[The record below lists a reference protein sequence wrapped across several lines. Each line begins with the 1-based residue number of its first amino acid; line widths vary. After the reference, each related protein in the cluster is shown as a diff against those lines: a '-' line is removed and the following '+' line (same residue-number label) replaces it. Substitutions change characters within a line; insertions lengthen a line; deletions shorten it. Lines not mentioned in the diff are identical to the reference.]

1 MKKVNK
7 VNKVISFLL
16 AFIMLFTS
24 TGVYASTK
32 TRSKYTGITYTHNSK
47 FKNKELV
54 YGMDVSQH
62 NGKINFKKAKRDGI
76 EFVFIRVGY
85 TGYTKSSFSLNL
97 DKKYKT
103 YIKDATKAGLKVGV
117 YWYSQSTKVSE
128 AKKEAKALL
137 KAIKGYSITMPVV
150 FDYEFADTKKGRLDS
165 AKLSKTNM
173 TANALAFLN
182 TVSNAGYDACIYAS
196 ENFLGEHLYAN
207 QISSSFKV
215 WLANYSSKT
224 NYKGDYEFWQHTAKG
239 RVSGMRGNV
248 DINFWYKG
256 ENSTY
261 LGTQVYTSA
270 PIECGVYAAIDGKAL
285 VENVDYTLTYSNNVN
300 VGTARITLNG
310 IGEHKGLKQNYTFN
324 IVPDKVK
331 NVGHI
336 SSENT
341 LLKLSWDS
349 VLGAD
354 AYVITAESIN
364 NFKTF
369 TKTVY
374 GRTEGEIDGL
384 IDGNEYIVTVRAL
397 GYDSKGNALS
407 GEPSDYISTK
417 TTGDKVSGIKVSA
430 RTEKSITL
438 SWYRIAD
445 CESYTVYQYDS
456 ALNEYKPV
464 GKTDGNTDSLK
475 IYNLKQGLSYEF
487 TVCANKENRQCE
499 PSNAFSAVTV
509 PKKVSN
515 KSAKSKKSR
524 RITYSF
530 KKVSATGYQYQW
542 STHKNFKSNFL
553 TKNTKST
560 KITIKTAQSRR
571 RYYVRVRAYKTEPG
585 GKKIY
590 GKWSNVKSVRVK

>member
-1 MKKVNK
+1 MKKI
-7 VNKVISFLL
+7 NKVISFLL

-128 AKKEAKALL
+128 ANKEANALL

-196 ENFLGEHLYAN
+196 ENFLEEHLYAN
-207 QISSSFKV
+207 QISSNFKV

-261 LGTQVYTSA
+261 LGTQVYTGA
-270 PIECGVYAAIDGKAL
+270 PIECGVYAAIDGREL
-285 VENVDYTLTYSNNVN
+285 VENVDYTLTYSNNIN
-300 VGTARITLNG
+300 IGTARITLNG

-331 NVGHI
+331 NVAHI

-341 LLKLSWDS
+341 SLKLSWNS

-364 NFKTF
+364 NIKTF

-374 GRTEGEIDGL
+374 GRAEGEIDGL

-407 GEPSDYISTK
+407 GEPSDYISSK
-417 TTGDKVSGIKVSA
+417 TTGNKVSGVKVSA
-430 RTEKSITL
+430 RAEKSITL

-456 ALNEYKPV
+456 ALKDYKLV

-475 IYNLKQGLSYEF
+475 ISNLKQGLSYKF

-499 PSNAFSAVTV
+499 PSDAFSAVTV

-524 RITYSF
+524 RIIYSF
-530 KKVSATGYQYQW
+530 KKVNATGYQYQW
-542 STHKNFKSNFL
+542 STHRNFKSNFL

-590 GKWSNVKSVRVK
+590 GKWSNVKSVKVK

>member
-1 MKKVNK
+1 MKK

-97 DKKYKT
+97 DKNYKT

-128 AKKEAKALL
+128 AKKEANALL

-207 QISSSFKV
+207 QISSNFKV

-261 LGTQVYTSA
+261 LGTQVYTGA
-270 PIECGVYAAIDGKAL
+270 PIECGVYAAIDGREL

-300 VGTARITLNG
+300 VGTAHITLNG

-331 NVGHI
+331 NVAHI

-341 LLKLSWDS
+341 SLKLSWNS
-349 VLGAD
+349 VSSAD

-364 NFKTF
+364 NIKTF

-407 GEPSDYISTK
+407 GEPSDYISSK
-417 TTGDKVSGIKVSA
+417 TTGNKVSGVKVSA
-430 RTEKSITL
+430 RAEKSITL

-456 ALNEYKPV
+456 ALKDYKVV

-475 IYNLKQGLSYEF
+475 ISNLKQGVSYKF

-499 PSNAFSAVTV
+499 PSDAFSAVTV

-524 RITYSF
+524 RINYSF

-590 GKWSNVKSVRVK
+590 GKWSNVKSVKVK

>member
-1 MKKVNK
+1 MKKI
-7 VNKVISFLL
+7 NKVISFLL

-128 AKKEAKALL
+128 AKKEANALL

-196 ENFLGEHLYAN
+196 ENFLEEHLYAN
-207 QISSSFKV
+207 QISSNFKV

-261 LGTQVYTSA
+261 LGTQVYTGA
-270 PIECGVYAAIDGKAL
+270 PIECGVYAAIDGREL

-300 VGTARITLNG
+300 IGTAHITLNG

-331 NVGHI
+331 NVAHI

-341 LLKLSWDS
+341 SLKLSWDS
-349 VLGAD
+349 VSGAD

-364 NFKTF
+364 NIKTF

-407 GEPSDYISTK
+407 GEPSDYISSK
-417 TTGDKVSGIKVSA
+417 TTGNKVSGVKVSA
-430 RTEKSITL
+430 RAEKSITL

-456 ALNEYKPV
+456 ASKDYKPV

-475 IYNLKQGLSYEF
+475 ISNLKQGVSYKF

-499 PSNAFSAVTV
+499 PSDAFSAVTV

-524 RITYSF
+524 RINYSF

>member
-1 MKKVNK
+1 MKKI
-7 VNKVISFLL
+7 NKVISFLL

-97 DKKYKT
+97 DKNYKT

-207 QISSSFKV
+207 QISSNFKV

-261 LGTQVYTSA
+261 LGTQVYTGA
-270 PIECGVYAAIDGKAL
+270 PIECGVYAAIDGREL

-300 VGTARITLNG
+300 IGTAHITLNG

-331 NVGHI
+331 NVAHI

-341 LLKLSWDS
+341 SLKLSWDS
-349 VLGAD
+349 VSGAD

-364 NFKTF
+364 NIKTF

-407 GEPSDYISTK
+407 GEPSDYISSK
-417 TTGDKVSGIKVSA
+417 TTGNKVSGVKVSA
-430 RTEKSITL
+430 RAEKSITL

-456 ALNEYKPV
+456 ALKDYKLV
-464 GKTDGNTDSLK
+464 GKTDLNTDSLK
-475 IYNLKQGLSYEF
+475 ISNLKQGVSYKF

-499 PSNAFSAVTV
+499 PSDAFSAVTV

-524 RITYSF
+524 RINYSF

-542 STHKNFKSNFL
+542 STHRNFKSNFL

-590 GKWSNVKSVRVK
+590 GKWSNVKSVKVK

>member
-1 MKKVNK
+1 MKK

-24 TGVYASTK
+24 TSVYASTK
-32 TRSKYTGITYTHNSK
+32 TRSRYTGITYTHNSK

-207 QISSSFKV
+207 QISSNFKV

-239 RVSGMRGNV
+239 RVSGLRGNV

-256 ENSTY
+256 ENSTF
-261 LGTQVYTSA
+261 LGTQVYTGS
-270 PIECGVYAAIDGKAL
+270 PIECGVYAAIDGKQL

-300 VGTARITLNG
+300 VGTAHITLNG
-310 IGEHKGLKQNYTFN
+310 IGEYKGLKQNYTFD

-331 NVGHI
+331 RVKYI

-341 LLKLSWDS
+341 SLKLSWDS

-364 NFKTF
+364 NLKTF
-369 TKTVY
+369 TKTVH
-374 GRTEGEIDGL
+374 GRAEGEIDGL

-397 GYDSKGNALS
+397 SYDSKGNALS
-407 GEPSDYISTK
+407 GEPSDYISSK
-417 TTGDKVSGIKVSA
+417 TTGNKVSGVKVSA

-456 ALNEYKPV
+456 ALKEYKPV
-464 GKTDGNTDSLK
+464 GKTDGNTNSLK
-475 IYNLKQGLSYEF
+475 ISNLKQGLSYKF
-487 TVCANKENRQCE
+487 TVCANKQNRQCE
-499 PSNAFSAVTV
+499 PSDVFSAVTV

-524 RITYSF
+524 RIIYSF
-530 KKVSATGYQYQW
+530 KKVNATGYQYQW
-542 STHKNFKSNFL
+542 STHRNFKSNFL

-560 KITIKTAQSRR
+560 KVTIKTAQSRR

-590 GKWSNVKSVRVK
+590 GKWSNVKRVRVK

>member
-1 MKKVNK
+1 MKK

-32 TRSKYTGITYTHNSK
+32 TRSRYTGITYTHNSK

-103 YIKDATKAGLKVGV
+103 YIKDATRAGLKVGV

-196 ENFLGEHLYAN
+196 ENFLQEHLYAN
-207 QISSSFKV
+207 QISLSFKV

-239 RVSGMRGNV
+239 RVSGLRGNV

-261 LGTQVYTSA
+261 LGTQVYTGS
-270 PIECGVYAAIDGKAL
+270 PIECGVYAAIDGKQLA
-285 VENVDYTLTYSNNVN
+285 ENVDYTLTYSNNVN
-300 VGTARITLNG
+300 VGTSHITLNG

-324 IVPDKVK
+324 IVPNKVK

-341 LLKLSWDS
+341 SLKLSWDS

-374 GRTEGEIDGL
+374 GRTEGEIEGL

-397 GYDSKGNALS
+397 SYDSKGNALS

-417 TTGDKVSGIKVSA
+417 TTGNKVSGIKVSA

-456 ALNEYKPV
+456 ALKDYKPV
-464 GKTDGNTDSLK
+464 GKTDGNTNSLK
-475 IYNLKQGLSYEF
+475 ISNLKQGLSYKF
-487 TVCANKENRQCE
+487 TICANKQNRQCE
-499 PSNAFSAVTV
+499 PSDAFSAVTV

-524 RITYSF
+524 RIIYSF
-530 KKVSATGYQYQW
+530 KKVNATGYQYQW
-542 STHKNFKSNFL
+542 STHRNFKSNFL

-560 KITIKTAQSRR
+560 KVTIKTAQSRR
-571 RYYVRVRAYKTEPG
+571 RYYVRVRAYKTERG

>member
-1 MKKVNK
+1 MKKI
-7 VNKVISFLL
+7 NKVISFLL

-128 AKKEAKALL
+128 AKKEANALL

-196 ENFLGEHLYAN
+196 ENFLEEHLYAN
-207 QISSSFKV
+207 QISSNFKV

-261 LGTQVYTSA
+261 LGTQVYTGA
-270 PIECGVYAAIDGKAL
+270 PIECGVYAAIDGREL
-285 VENVDYTLTYSNNVN
+285 VENVDYTLTYSNNIN
-300 VGTARITLNG
+300 IGTARITLNG

-331 NVGHI
+331 NVAHI

-341 LLKLSWDS
+341 SLKLSWNS

-364 NFKTF
+364 NIKTF

-374 GRTEGEIDGL
+374 GRAEGEIDGL

-407 GEPSDYISTK
+407 GEPSDYISSK
-417 TTGDKVSGIKVSA
+417 TTGNKVSGVKVSA
-430 RTEKSITL
+430 RAEKSITL

-456 ALNEYKPV
+456 ALKDYKLV

-475 IYNLKQGLSYEF
+475 ISNLKQGLSYKF

-499 PSNAFSAVTV
+499 PSDAFSAVTV

-524 RITYSF
+524 RIIYSF
-530 KKVSATGYQYQW
+530 KKVNATGYQYQW
-542 STHKNFKSNFL
+542 STHRNFKSNFL

-590 GKWSNVKSVRVK
+590 GKWSNVKSVKVK

>member
-1 MKKVNK
+1 MKK

-24 TGVYASTK
+24 TSVYASTK
-32 TRSKYTGITYTHNSK
+32 TRSRYTGITYTHNSK

-207 QISSSFKV
+207 QISSNFKV

-256 ENSTY
+256 GNSTY
-261 LGTQVYTSA
+261 LGTQVYTGA
-270 PIECGVYAAIDGKAL
+270 PIECGVYAAIDGKQL

-300 VGTARITLNG
+300 VGTAHITLNG
-310 IGEHKGLKQNYTFN
+310 IGEHKGLKQNYTFD

-331 NVGHI
+331 KVGHI

-341 LLKLSWDS
+341 SLKLSWNS

-374 GRTEGEIDGL
+374 GRAEGEIDGL

-407 GEPSDYISTK
+407 GEPSDYISSK
-417 TTGDKVSGIKVSA
+417 TTGNKVSGVKVSTRA
-430 RTEKSITL
+430 EKSITL

-456 ALNEYKPV
+456 ALKEYKPV
-464 GKTDGNTDSLK
+464 GKTDGNTNSLK
-475 IYNLKQGLSYEF
+475 ISNLKQGLSYKF

-499 PSNAFSAVTV
+499 PSNAFYAVTV

-515 KSAKSKKSR
+515 KSAKCKKSR
-524 RITYSF
+524 RIIYSF
-530 KKVSATGYQYQW
+530 KKVNATGYQYQW
-542 STHKNFKSNFL
+542 STHRNFKSNFL

-560 KITIKTAQSRR
+560 KVTIKTAQSRR
-571 RYYVRVRAYKTEPG
+571 RYYVRVRAYKTERG

>member
-1 MKKVNK
+1 MKK

-196 ENFLGEHLYAN
+196 ENFLEEHLYAN
-207 QISSSFKV
+207 LISSNFKV

-261 LGTQVYTSA
+261 LGTQVYTGA

-300 VGTARITLNG
+300 VGTAHITLNG

-324 IVPDKVK
+324 IVPNKVK

-341 LLKLSWDS
+341 SLKLSWNS

-407 GEPSDYISTK
+407 GEPSNYISTK
-417 TTGDKVSGIKVSA
+417 TTGNKVSGIKVSA
-430 RTEKSITL
+430 RAEKSITL

-456 ALNEYKPV
+456 ALKEYKPV

-475 IYNLKQGLSYEF
+475 ISNLKQGLSYKF
-487 TVCANKENRQCE
+487 TVCANKQNR
-499 PSNAFSAVTV
+499 
-509 PKKVSN
+509 
-515 KSAKSKKSR
+515 
-524 RITYSF
+524 
-530 KKVSATGYQYQW
+530 
-542 STHKNFKSNFL
+542 
-553 TKNTKST
+553 
-560 KITIKTAQSRR
+560 
-571 RYYVRVRAYKTEPG
+571 
-585 GKKIY
+585 
-590 GKWSNVKSVRVK
+590 

>member
-1 MKKVNK
+1 MKK

-128 AKKEAKALL
+128 AKKEANALL

-182 TVSNAGYDACIYAS
+182 AVSNAGYDACIYAS
-196 ENFLGEHLYAN
+196 ENFLQEHLYAN

-261 LGTQVYTSA
+261 LGTQVYTGA
-270 PIECGVYAAIDGKAL
+270 PIECGVYAAIDGREL
-285 VENVDYTLTYSNNVN
+285 VENVDYTLTYSNNIN
-300 VGTARITLNG
+300 IGTAHITLNG

-331 NVGHI
+331 NVAHI

-341 LLKLSWDS
+341 SLKLSWGS
-349 VLGAD
+349 VSGAD
-354 AYVITAESIN
+354 AYVITAENIN
-364 NFKTF
+364 NIKTF

-407 GEPSDYISTK
+407 GEPSDYISSK
-417 TTGDKVSGIKVSA
+417 TTGNKVSGVKVSA
-430 RTEKSITL
+430 RAEKSITL

-456 ALNEYKPV
+456 ASKEYKPV

-475 IYNLKQGLSYEF
+475 ISNLKQGVSYKF

-499 PSNAFSAVTV
+499 PSDAFPAVTV

-515 KSAKSKKSR
+515 KSAKSKKNR
-524 RITYSF
+524 RINYSF

-553 TKNTKST
+553 TKSTKST

-590 GKWSNVKSVRVK
+590 GKWSNVKSVKVK

>member
-1 MKKVNK
+1 MKKVK
-7 VNKVISFLL
+7 KVISFLL

-32 TRSKYTGITYTHNSK
+32 TRSRYTGITYTHNSK

-196 ENFLGEHLYAN
+196 ENFLEEHLYAN
-207 QISSSFKV
+207 LISSNFKV

-261 LGTQVYTSA
+261 LGTQVYTGA

-300 VGTARITLNG
+300 IGTAHITLNG

-324 IVPDKVK
+324 IVPNKVK
-331 NVGHI
+331 KVGHI

-341 LLKLSWDS
+341 SLKLSWDS

-417 TTGDKVSGIKVSA
+417 TTGNKVSGIKVSTRA
-430 RTEKSITL
+430 GKSITL
-438 SWYRIAD
+438 SWYRLAD
-445 CESYTVYQYDS
+445 CESYTVYQYDG
-456 ALNEYKPV
+456 ALKEYKPV

-475 IYNLKQGLSYEF
+475 ISNLKQGLSYKF

-515 KSAKSKKSR
+515 KSVKSKKSR
-524 RITYSF
+524 RIIYSF
-530 KKVSATGYQYQW
+530 KKVNATGYQYQW
-542 STHKNFKSNFL
+542 STHRNFKSNFL

-560 KITIKTAQSRR
+560 KVTIKTAQSRR
-571 RYYVRVRAYKTEPG
+571 RYYVRVRAYKTERG

>member
-1 MKKVNK
+1 MKK

-24 TGVYASTK
+24 TSVYASTK
-32 TRSKYTGITYTHNSK
+32 TRSRYTGTTYTHNSK

-196 ENFLGEHLYAN
+196 ENFLQEHLYAN

-261 LGTQVYTSA
+261 LGTQVYTGA

-300 VGTARITLNG
+300 VGTAHITLNG

-324 IVPDKVK
+324 IVPNKVK
-331 NVGHI
+331 KVGHI

-341 LLKLSWDS
+341 SLKLSWDS

-364 NFKTF
+364 NLKTF

-407 GEPSDYISTK
+407 GEPSDYISSK
-417 TTGDKVSGIKVSA
+417 TTGNKVSGVKVSTRA
-430 RTEKSITL
+430 EKSITL

-464 GKTDGNTDSLK
+464 GKTDENTDSLK
-475 IYNLKQGLSYEF
+475 ISNLKQGLSYKF

-499 PSNAFSAVTV
+499 PSDAFSAVTV

-515 KSAKSKKSR
+515 KSARSKKSR

-530 KKVSATGYQYQW
+530 KKVNATGYQYQW
-542 STHKNFKSNFL
+542 STHRNFKSNFL

-560 KITIKTAQSRR
+560 KVTIKTAQSRR
-571 RYYVRVRAYKTEPG
+571 RYYVRVRAYKTERG

-590 GKWSNVKSVRVK
+590 GKWSNVKRVRVK

>member
-1 MKKVNK
+1 MKK

-128 AKKEAKALL
+128 AKKEANALL

-196 ENFLGEHLYAN
+196 ENFLEEHLYAN
-207 QISSSFKV
+207 QISSNFKV

-261 LGTQVYTSA
+261 LGTQVYTGA
-270 PIECGVYAAIDGKAL
+270 PIECGVYAAIDGREL

-300 VGTARITLNG
+300 IGTAHITLNG

-331 NVGHI
+331 NVAHI

-341 LLKLSWDS
+341 SLKLSWNS
-349 VLGAD
+349 VSGAD

-364 NFKTF
+364 NIKTF

-407 GEPSDYISTK
+407 GEPSNYISSK
-417 TTGDKVSGIKVSA
+417 TTGNKVSGVKVSA
-430 RTEKSITL
+430 RAEKSITL

-456 ALNEYKPV
+456 ASKEYKPV

-475 IYNLKQGLSYEF
+475 ISNLKQGVSYKF

-499 PSNAFSAVTV
+499 PSDAFSAVTV

-524 RITYSF
+524 RINYSF

-542 STHKNFKSNFL
+542 STHRNFKSNFL

-590 GKWSNVKSVRVK
+590 GKWSNVKSVKVK

>member
-1 MKKVNK
+1 MKK

-32 TRSKYTGITYTHNSK
+32 TRSRYTGITYTHNSK

-196 ENFLGEHLYAN
+196 ENFLEEHLYAN
-207 QISSSFKV
+207 LISSNFKV

-261 LGTQVYTSA
+261 LGTQVYTGA

-300 VGTARITLNG
+300 IGTAHITLNG

-324 IVPDKVK
+324 IVPNKVK
-331 NVGHI
+331 KVGHI

-341 LLKLSWDS
+341 SLKLSWDS

-417 TTGDKVSGIKVSA
+417 TTGNKVSGIKVSTRA
-430 RTEKSITL
+430 GKSITL
-438 SWYRIAD
+438 LWYRLAD
-445 CESYTVYQYDS
+445 CESYTVYQYDG
-456 ALNEYKPV
+456 ALKEYKPV

-475 IYNLKQGLSYEF
+475 ISNLKQGLSYKF

-515 KSAKSKKSR
+515 KSVKSKKSR
-524 RITYSF
+524 RIIYSF
-530 KKVSATGYQYQW
+530 KKVNATGYQYQW
-542 STHKNFKSNFL
+542 STHRNFKSNFL

-560 KITIKTAQSRR
+560 KVTIKTAQSRR
-571 RYYVRVRAYKTEPG
+571 RYYVRVRAYKTERG

>member
-1 MKKVNK
+1 MKK

-24 TGVYASTK
+24 TSVYASTK
-32 TRSKYTGITYTHNSK
+32 TRRRYTGITYTHNSK

-207 QISSSFKV
+207 QISSNFKV

-239 RVSGMRGNV
+239 RVSGLRGNV

-256 ENSTY
+256 ENSTF
-261 LGTQVYTSA
+261 LGTQVYTGS
-270 PIECGVYAAIDGKAL
+270 PIECGVYAAIDGKQL

-300 VGTARITLNG
+300 VGTAHITLNG
-310 IGEHKGLKQNYTFN
+310 IGEYKGLKQNYTFD

-331 NVGHI
+331 RVKYI

-341 LLKLSWDS
+341 SLKLSWDS

-364 NFKTF
+364 NLKTF
-369 TKTVY
+369 TKTVH
-374 GRTEGEIDGL
+374 GRAEGEIDGL

-397 GYDSKGNALS
+397 SYDSKGNALS
-407 GEPSDYISTK
+407 GEPSDYISSK
-417 TTGDKVSGIKVSA
+417 TTGNKVSGVKVSA

-456 ALNEYKPV
+456 ALKEYKPV
-464 GKTDGNTDSLK
+464 GKTDGNTNSLK
-475 IYNLKQGLSYEF
+475 ISNLKQGLSYKF
-487 TVCANKENRQCE
+487 TVCANKQNRQCE
-499 PSNAFSAVTV
+499 PSDVFSAVTV

-524 RITYSF
+524 RIIYSF
-530 KKVSATGYQYQW
+530 KKVNATGYQYQW
-542 STHKNFKSNFL
+542 STHRNFKSNFL

-560 KITIKTAQSRR
+560 KVTIKTAQSRR

-590 GKWSNVKSVRVK
+590 GKWSNVKRVRVK

>member
-1 MKKVNK
+1 MKKI
-7 VNKVISFLL
+7 NKVISFLL

-128 AKKEAKALL
+128 AKKEANALL

-196 ENFLGEHLYAN
+196 ENFLEEHLYAN
-207 QISSSFKV
+207 QISSNFKV

-261 LGTQVYTSA
+261 LGTQVYTGA
-270 PIECGVYAAIDGKAL
+270 PIECGVYAAIDGREL

-300 VGTARITLNG
+300 IGTAHITLNG

-331 NVGHI
+331 NVAHI

-341 LLKLSWDS
+341 SLKLSWNS
-349 VLGAD
+349 VSGAD

-364 NFKTF
+364 NIKTF

-407 GEPSDYISTK
+407 GEPSDYISSK
-417 TTGDKVSGIKVSA
+417 TTGNKVSGVKVSA
-430 RTEKSITL
+430 RAEKSITL
-438 SWYRIAD
+438 SWYRIVD

-456 ALNEYKPV
+456 ASKEYKLV

-475 IYNLKQGLSYEF
+475 ISNLKQGVSYKF

-499 PSNAFSAVTV
+499 PSDAFSAVTV

-524 RITYSF
+524 RINYSF

-542 STHKNFKSNFL
+542 STHRNFKSNFL
-553 TKNTKST
+553 TKSTKST

>member
-1 MKKVNK
+1 MKKI
-7 VNKVISFLL
+7 NKVISFLL

-128 AKKEAKALL
+128 AKKEANALL

-196 ENFLGEHLYAN
+196 ENFLVEHLYAN
-207 QISSSFKV
+207 QISSNFKV

-261 LGTQVYTSA
+261 LGTQVYTGA
-270 PIECGVYAAIDGKAL
+270 PIECGVYAAIDGREL
-285 VENVDYTLTYSNNVN
+285 VENVDYTLTYSNNIN
-300 VGTARITLNG
+300 IGTAHITLNG

-331 NVGHI
+331 NIAHI
-336 SSENT
+336 SSANT
-341 LLKLSWDS
+341 SLKLSWGS
-349 VLGAD
+349 VSGAD

-364 NFKTF
+364 NIKTF

-374 GRTEGEIDGL
+374 GRAEGEIDGL

-407 GEPSDYISTK
+407 GEPSDYISSK
-417 TTGDKVSGIKVSA
+417 TTGNKVSGVKVSA
-430 RTEKSITL
+430 RAENSITL

-456 ALNEYKPV
+456 ASKEYKPV

-475 IYNLKQGLSYEF
+475 ISNLKQGVSYKF

-499 PSNAFSAVTV
+499 PSDAFSAVTV

-524 RITYSF
+524 RINYSF

-590 GKWSNVKSVRVK
+590 GKWSNVKSVKVK

>member
-1 MKKVNK
+1 MKK

-196 ENFLGEHLYAN
+196 ENFLEEHLYAN
-207 QISSSFKV
+207 LISSNFKV

-261 LGTQVYTSA
+261 LGTQVYTGA

-300 VGTARITLNG
+300 VGTAHITLNG

-324 IVPDKVK
+324 IVPNKVK

-341 LLKLSWDS
+341 SLKLSWNS

-407 GEPSDYISTK
+407 GEPSNYISTK
-417 TTGDKVSGIKVSA
+417 TTGNKVSGIKVSA
-430 RTEKSITL
+430 RAEKSITL

-456 ALNEYKPV
+456 ALKEYKPV

-475 IYNLKQGLSYEF
+475 ISNLKQGLSYKF
-487 TVCANKENRQCE
+487 TVCANKQNRQCE
-499 PSNAFSAVTV
+499 PSDAFSAVTV

-530 KKVSATGYQYQW
+530 KKVNATGYQYQW
-542 STHKNFKSNFL
+542 STHRNFKSNFL

-560 KITIKTAQSRR
+560 KVTIKTAQSRR
-571 RYYVRVRAYKTEPG
+571 RYYVLVRAYKTERG

>member
-1 MKKVNK
+1 MKRI
-7 VNKVISFLL
+7 NKVISFLL

-128 AKKEAKALL
+128 AKKEANALL

-196 ENFLGEHLYAN
+196 ENFLEEHLYAN
-207 QISSSFKV
+207 QISSNFKV

-261 LGTQVYTSA
+261 LGTQVYTGA
-270 PIECGVYAAIDGKAL
+270 PIECGVYAAIDGREL
-285 VENVDYTLTYSNNVN
+285 VENVDYTLTYSNNIN
-300 VGTARITLNG
+300 IGTAHITLNG

-331 NVGHI
+331 NVAHI

-341 LLKLSWDS
+341 SLKLSWDS
-349 VLGAD
+349 VSGAD
-354 AYVITAESIN
+354 AYVITAENIN
-364 NFKTF
+364 NIKTF

-407 GEPSDYISTK
+407 GEPSDYISSK
-417 TTGDKVSGIKVSA
+417 TTGNKVSGVKVSA
-430 RTEKSITL
+430 MAEKSITL

-456 ALNEYKPV
+456 ALKDYKLV

-475 IYNLKQGLSYEF
+475 ISNLKQGVSYKF

-499 PSNAFSAVTV
+499 PSDAFSAVTV

-524 RITYSF
+524 RINYSF

>member
-1 MKKVNK
+1 MKKI
-7 VNKVISFLL
+7 NKVISFLL

-128 AKKEAKALL
+128 AKKEANALL

-196 ENFLGEHLYAN
+196 ENFLEEHLYAN
-207 QISSSFKV
+207 QISSNFKV

-261 LGTQVYTSA
+261 LGTQVYTGA
-270 PIECGVYAAIDGKAL
+270 PIECGVYAAIDGREL

-300 VGTARITLNG
+300 IGTAHITLNG

-331 NVGHI
+331 NVAHI

-341 LLKLSWDS
+341 SLKLSWDS
-349 VLGAD
+349 VSGAD

-364 NFKTF
+364 NIKTF

-407 GEPSDYISTK
+407 GEPSDYISSK
-417 TTGDKVSGIKVSA
+417 TTGNKVSGVKVSA
-430 RTEKSITL
+430 RAEKSITL
-438 SWYRIAD
+438 SWYRIAA

-456 ALNEYKPV
+456 ASKDYKPV

-475 IYNLKQGLSYEF
+475 ISNLKQGVSYKF

-499 PSNAFSAVTV
+499 PSDAFSAVTV

-524 RITYSF
+524 RINYSF

>member
-1 MKKVNK
+1 MKRVSKM
-7 VNKVISFLL
+7 ISVML
-16 AFIMLFTS
+16 AFVMLFTS

-47 FKNKELV
+47 FDNKELV
-54 YGMDVSQH
+54 YGMDISQH
-62 NGKINFKKAKRDGI
+62 NGKIDFKKVKKDGI
-76 EFVFIRVGY
+76 QFVFIRVGY
-85 TGYTKSSFSLNL
+85 TGYTKSSFSLNY
-97 DKKYKT
+97 DRNYKT

-128 AKKEAKALL
+128 AKKEANALL

-224 NYKGDYEFWQHTAKG
+224 NYRGDYEFWQHTAKG

-261 LGTQVYTSA
+261 LGTQVYTGK
-270 PIECGVYAAIDGKAL
+270 PVECGVYVAIDGKEL
-285 VENVDYTLTYSNNVN
+285 KENVDYTLTYSNNIN
-300 VGTARITLNG
+300 IGTAHITLNG
-310 IGEHKGLKQNYTFN
+310 IGEHKGLKQNYTFD
-324 IVPDKVK
+324 IIPEKVTGLK
-331 NVGHI
+331 YI
-336 SSENT
+336 SST
-341 LLKLSWDS
+341 DTSLKFSWNS
-349 VLGAD
+349 VLGAG
-354 AYVITAESIN
+354 AYVITAESLN
-364 NFKTF
+364 NIKTF

-374 GRTEGEIDGL
+374 NSTEGEIDGL
-384 IDGNEYIVTVRAL
+384 IEGNEYIITVRAL
-397 GYDSKGNALS
+397 GYNSKGNALS
-407 GEPSDYISTK
+407 GEPSDYTSGK
-417 TTGDKVSGIKVSA
+417 TTGTKISGVKVSERG
-430 RTEKSITL
+430 EKSLTL
-438 SWYRIAD
+438 TWYRIAS
-445 CESYTVYQYDS
+445 CESYSVYQYDGVS
-456 ALNEYKPV
+456 KEFKFV
-464 GKTDGNTDSLK
+464 GKTDGNIDSLK
-475 IYNLKQGLSYEF
+475 ISHLKDGTSYSF
-487 TVCANKENRQCE
+487 RVCADKDYSKGEQ
-499 PSNAFSAVTV
+499 SGTLTAVTV

-530 KKVSATGYQYQW
+530 KKVNASGYQYQW

-553 TKNTKST
+553 TKTTKST
-560 KITIKTAQSRR
+560 SVTIKTAQSRR

-590 GKWSNVKSVRVK
+590 GKWSKVKSVRVK

>member
-1 MKKVNK
+1 MKK

-196 ENFLGEHLYAN
+196 ENFLEEHLYAN
-207 QISSSFKV
+207 LISSNFKV

-261 LGTQVYTSA
+261 LGTQVYTGA

-300 VGTARITLNG
+300 VGTAHITLNG

-324 IVPDKVK
+324 IVPNKVK

-341 LLKLSWDS
+341 SLKLSWNS

-397 GYDSKGNALS
+397 GYYSKGNALS
-407 GEPSDYISTK
+407 GEPSNYISTK
-417 TTGDKVSGIKVSA
+417 TTGNKVSGIKVSA
-430 RTEKSITL
+430 RAEKSITL

-456 ALNEYKPV
+456 ALKEYKPV

-475 IYNLKQGLSYEF
+475 ISNLKQGLSYKF
-487 TVCANKENRQCE
+487 TVCANKQNRQCE
-499 PSNAFSAVTV
+499 PSDAFSAVTV

-530 KKVSATGYQYQW
+530 KKVNATGYQYQW
-542 STHKNFKSNFL
+542 STHRNFKSNFL

-560 KITIKTAQSRR
+560 KVTIKTAQSRR
-571 RYYVRVRAYKTEPG
+571 RYYVRVSAYKTERG

>member
-1 MKKVNK
+1 MKKI
-7 VNKVISFLL
+7 NKVISFLL

-128 AKKEAKALL
+128 AKKEANALL

-196 ENFLGEHLYAN
+196 ENFLEEHLYAN
-207 QISSSFKV
+207 QISSNFKV

-261 LGTQVYTSA
+261 LGTQVYTGA
-270 PIECGVYAAIDGKAL
+270 PIECGVYAAIDGREL
-285 VENVDYTLTYSNNVN
+285 VENVDYTLTYSNNIN

-331 NVGHI
+331 NVFHI

-341 LLKLSWDS
+341 SLKLSWDS
-349 VLGAD
+349 VSGAD

-364 NFKTF
+364 NIKTF

-407 GEPSDYISTK
+407 GEPSDYISSK
-417 TTGDKVSGIKVSA
+417 TTGNKVSGVKVSA
-430 RTEKSITL
+430 RAEKSITL

-456 ALNEYKPV
+456 ASKDYKPV

-475 IYNLKQGLSYEF
+475 ISNLKQGVSYKF

-499 PSNAFSAVTV
+499 PSDVFSAVTV

-524 RITYSF
+524 RINYSF

-542 STHKNFKSNFL
+542 STHRNFKSNFL

>member
-1 MKKVNK
+1 MKK

-24 TGVYASTK
+24 TSVYASAK

-62 NGKINFKKAKRDGI
+62 NGKTNFKKAKRDGI

-196 ENFLGEHLYAN
+196 ENFLEEHLYAN

-261 LGTQVYTSA
+261 LGTQVYTGA

-300 VGTARITLNG
+300 VGTAHITLNG
-310 IGEHKGLKQNYTFN
+310 IGEHKGMKQNYTFN

-331 NVGHI
+331 RVKYI
-336 SSENT
+336 SSKNT
-341 LLKLSWDS
+341 SLKLSWNS

-364 NFKTF
+364 NIKTF

-407 GEPSDYISTK
+407 GEPSDYISSK
-417 TTGDKVSGIKVSA
+417 TTGNKVSGIKVSA

-456 ALNEYKPV
+456 ALKEYKPV
-464 GKTDGNTDSLK
+464 GKTDGNTNSLK
-475 IYNLKQGLSYEF
+475 ISNLKQGVSYKF
-487 TVCANKENRQCE
+487 TVCANKQNRQCE
-499 PSNAFSAVTV
+499 PSDAFSAVTV

-530 KKVSATGYQYQW
+530 KKVNATGYQYQW
-542 STHKNFKSNFL
+542 STHRNFKSNFL

-560 KITIKTAQSRR
+560 KVTIKTTQSRR
-571 RYYVRVRAYKTEPG
+571 RYYVRVRAYKTEQG

>member
-1 MKKVNK
+1 MKK

-137 KAIKGYSITMPVV
+137 RAIKGYSITMPVV

-261 LGTQVYTSA
+261 LGTQVYTGA

-300 VGTARITLNG
+300 VGTAHITLNG

-324 IVPDKVK
+324 IVPNKVK
-331 NVGHI
+331 KVGHI

-341 LLKLSWDS
+341 SLKLSWNS

-374 GRTEGEIDGL
+374 GRAEGEIDGL

-407 GEPSDYISTK
+407 GEPSDYISSK
-417 TTGDKVSGIKVSA
+417 TTGNKVSGIKVSTRA
-430 RTEKSITL
+430 GKSITL

-456 ALNEYKPV
+456 ALKEYKPV

-475 IYNLKQGLSYEF
+475 ISNLKQGLSYKF

-499 PSNAFSAVTV
+499 PSDAFSAVTV

-524 RITYSF
+524 RIIYSF
-530 KKVSATGYQYQW
+530 KKVNATGYQYQW
-542 STHKNFKSNFL
+542 STHRNFKSNFL

-560 KITIKTAQSRR
+560 KVTIKTAQSRR
-571 RYYVRVRAYKTEPG
+571 RYYVRAYKTERG

-590 GKWSNVKSVRVK
+590 GKWSNVKRVRVK

>member
-1 MKKVNK
+1 MKK

-24 TGVYASTK
+24 TSVYASTK
-32 TRSKYTGITYTHNSK
+32 TRSRYTGITYTHNSK

-261 LGTQVYTSA
+261 LGTQIYTGS
-270 PIECGVYAAIDGKAL
+270 PIECGVYAAIDGRAL

-300 VGTARITLNG
+300 VGTAHITLNG
-310 IGEHKGLKQNYTFN
+310 IGEHKGLKQNYTFD

-331 NVGHI
+331 KVWHI

-341 LLKLSWDS
+341 SLKLSWDS
-349 VLGAD
+349 VLGAN

-384 IDGNEYIVTVRAL
+384 IEGNEYIVTVRAL

-417 TTGDKVSGIKVSA
+417 TTGNKVSGVKVSA
-430 RTEKSITL
+430 RAEKSITL

-456 ALNEYKPV
+456 ALKEYKPV
-464 GKTDGNTDSLK
+464 GKTDGNTNSLK
-475 IYNLKQGLSYEF
+475 ISNLKQGLSYKF

-499 PSNAFSAVTV
+499 PSDAFSAVTV

-530 KKVSATGYQYQW
+530 KKVNATGYQYQW
-542 STHKNFKSNFL
+542 STHRNFKSNFL

-560 KITIKTAQSRR
+560 KVTIKTAQSRR

-590 GKWSNVKSVRVK
+590 GKWSNVKSVKVK

>member
-1 MKKVNK
+1 MKKI
-7 VNKVISFLL
+7 NKVISFLL

-54 YGMDVSQH
+54 CGMDVSQH

-128 AKKEAKALL
+128 AKKEAHALL

-196 ENFLGEHLYAN
+196 ENFLEEHLYAN
-207 QISSSFKV
+207 QISSNFKV

-261 LGTQVYTSA
+261 LGTQVYTGA
-270 PIECGVYAAIDGKAL
+270 PIECGVYAAIDGREL
-285 VENVDYTLTYSNNVN
+285 VENVDYTLTYSNNIN
-300 VGTARITLNG
+300 IGTARITLNG

-331 NVGHI
+331 NVAHI

-341 LLKLSWDS
+341 SLKLSWNS
-349 VLGAD
+349 VSGAD

-364 NFKTF
+364 NIKTF

-407 GEPSDYISTK
+407 GEPSDYISSK
-417 TTGDKVSGIKVSA
+417 TTGNKVSGVKVSA
-430 RTEKSITL
+430 RAEKSITL

-456 ALNEYKPV
+456 ALKEYKPV

-475 IYNLKQGLSYEF
+475 ISNLKQGVSYKF

-499 PSNAFSAVTV
+499 PSDAFSAVTV

-524 RITYSF
+524 RINYSF

>member
-1 MKKVNK
+1 MKKI
-7 VNKVISFLL
+7 NKVISFLL

-196 ENFLGEHLYAN
+196 ENFLEEHLYAN
-207 QISSSFKV
+207 QISSNFKV

-261 LGTQVYTSA
+261 LGTQVYTGA
-270 PIECGVYAAIDGKAL
+270 PIECGVYAAIDGREL
-285 VENVDYTLTYSNNVN
+285 VENVDYTLTYSNNIN
-300 VGTARITLNG
+300 IGTAHITLNG

-331 NVGHI
+331 NVAHI

-341 LLKLSWDS
+341 SLKLSWNS
-349 VLGAD
+349 VSGAD

-364 NFKTF
+364 NIKTF

-407 GEPSDYISTK
+407 GEPSDYISSK
-417 TTGDKVSGIKVSA
+417 TTGNKVSGVKVSA
-430 RTEKSITL
+430 RAEKSITL

-456 ALNEYKPV
+456 ALKDYKLV

-475 IYNLKQGLSYEF
+475 ISNLKQGVSYKF

-499 PSNAFSAVTV
+499 PSDAFSAVTV

-524 RITYSF
+524 RIIYSF

>member
-1 MKKVNK
+1 MKKA
-7 VNKVISFLL
+7 NKVISFLL
-16 AFIMLFTS
+16 VFIMLFTS
-24 TGVYASTK
+24 TGAYAGTK
-32 TRSKYTGITYTHNSK
+32 ARSKYTGITYTHNSK

-97 DKKYKT
+97 DKNYKK

-182 TVSNAGYDACIYAS
+182 AVSNAGYDACIYAS
-196 ENFLGEHLYAN
+196 ENFLQEHLYAN
-207 QISSSFKV
+207 QISSNFKV

-239 RVSGMRGNV
+239 RVSGLRGNV

-261 LGTQVYTSA
+261 LGTQVYTGS
-270 PIECGVYAAIDGKAL
+270 PIECGVYAAIDGKQL

-300 VGTARITLNG
+300 VGTAYIRLNG

-324 IVPDKVK
+324 IIPDKVK
-331 NVGHI
+331 RVKHI
-336 SSENT
+336 LSENT
-341 LLKLSWDS
+341 SLKLSWDS
-349 VLGAD
+349 VLGAG

-364 NFKTF
+364 NLKTF

-374 GRTEGEIDGL
+374 GSAEGEIDGL

-397 GYDSKGNALS
+397 GYDSKGNVLS
-407 GEPSDYISTK
+407 GEPSDYISSK
-417 TTGDKVSGIKVSA
+417 TTGTKISGVKVSA
-430 RTEKSITL
+430 RAEKSITL
-438 SWYRIAD
+438 SWCRIAD
-445 CESYTVYQYDS
+445 CESYTVYQYDGAS
-456 ALNEYKPV
+456 REYKPI

-475 IYNLKQGLSYEF
+475 ISNLKQGISYKF

-499 PSNAFSAVTV
+499 PSDAFSAVTV

-515 KSAKSKKSR
+515 KSAKSKKRR

-530 KKVSATGYQYQW
+530 KKVNATGYQYQW

-560 KITIKTAQSRR
+560 KVTIKTAQSRR
-571 RYYVRVRAYKTEPG
+571 RYYVRVRAYKTEQG

-590 GKWSNVKSVRVK
+590 GKWSNVKSVKVK

>member
-1 MKKVNK
+1 MKK

-24 TGVYASTK
+24 TSVYASAK

-196 ENFLGEHLYAN
+196 ENFLEEHLYAN

-261 LGTQVYTSA
+261 LGTQVYTGA

-300 VGTARITLNG
+300 VGTAHITLNG
-310 IGEHKGLKQNYTFN
+310 IGEHKGMKQNYTFN

-331 NVGHI
+331 RVKYI
-336 SSENT
+336 SSKNT
-341 LLKLSWDS
+341 SLKLSWNS

-364 NFKTF
+364 SIKTF

-407 GEPSDYISTK
+407 GEPSDYISSK
-417 TTGDKVSGIKVSA
+417 TTGNKVSGIKVSA

-456 ALNEYKPV
+456 ALKEYKPV
-464 GKTDGNTDSLK
+464 GKTDGNTNSLK
-475 IYNLKQGLSYEF
+475 ISNLKQGVSYKF
-487 TVCANKENRQCE
+487 TVCANKQNRQCE
-499 PSNAFSAVTV
+499 PSDAFSAVTV

-530 KKVSATGYQYQW
+530 KKVNATGYQYQW
-542 STHKNFKSNFL
+542 STHRNFKSNFL

-560 KITIKTAQSRR
+560 KVTIKTTQSRR
-571 RYYVRVRAYKTEPG
+571 RYYVRVRAYKTEQG

>member
-1 MKKVNK
+1 MKK

-97 DKKYKT
+97 DKNYKM

-128 AKKEAKALL
+128 AKKEANALL

-196 ENFLGEHLYAN
+196 ENFLEEHLYAN
-207 QISSSFKV
+207 QISSNFKV

-261 LGTQVYTSA
+261 LGTQVYTGA
-270 PIECGVYAAIDGKAL
+270 PIECGVYAAIDGREL
-285 VENVDYTLTYSNNVN
+285 VENVDYTLTYSNNIN
-300 VGTARITLNG
+300 IGTAHITLNG

-331 NVGHI
+331 NVAHI

-341 LLKLSWDS
+341 SLKLSWDS
-349 VLGAD
+349 VSGAD

-364 NFKTF
+364 NIKTF

-407 GEPSDYISTK
+407 GEPSDYISSK
-417 TTGDKVSGIKVSA
+417 TTGNKVSGVKVSA
-430 RTEKSITL
+430 RAENSITL

-456 ALNEYKPV
+456 ASKDYKPV

-475 IYNLKQGLSYEF
+475 ISNLKQGVSYKF

-499 PSNAFSAVTV
+499 PSDAFYAVTV

-515 KSAKSKKSR
+515 KSAKSKNSR
-524 RITYSF
+524 RINYSF

-553 TKNTKST
+553 TKSTKST

-590 GKWSNVKSVRVK
+590 GKWSNVKSVKVK

>member
-1 MKKVNK
+1 MKK

-261 LGTQVYTSA
+261 LGTQVYTGA

-300 VGTARITLNG
+300 VGTAHITLNG
-310 IGEHKGLKQNYTFN
+310 IGEHKGLKQNYTFD
-324 IVPDKVK
+324 IVPNKVK
-331 NVGHI
+331 KVGYI

-341 LLKLSWDS
+341 SLKLSWDS
-349 VLGAD
+349 VLGAN

-364 NFKTF
+364 NIKTF

-407 GEPSDYISTK
+407 GEPSDYISSK
-417 TTGDKVSGIKVSA
+417 TTGNKVSGIKVSA
-430 RTEKSITL
+430 RAEKSITL

-456 ALNEYKPV
+456 ALKDYKPV

-475 IYNLKQGLSYEF
+475 ISNLKQGLSYKF

-499 PSNAFSAVTV
+499 PSDAFSAVTV

-524 RITYSF
+524 RIIYSF
-530 KKVSATGYQYQW
+530 KKVNATGYQYQW
-542 STHKNFKSNFL
+542 STHRNFKSNFL

-560 KITIKTAQSRR
+560 KVTIKTAQSRR
-571 RYYVRVRAYKTEPG
+571 RYYVHVRAYKTERG

>member
-1 MKKVNK
+1 MKK

-128 AKKEAKALL
+128 AKKEANALL

-207 QISSSFKV
+207 QISSNFKV

-261 LGTQVYTSA
+261 LGTQVYTGA
-270 PIECGVYAAIDGKAL
+270 PIECGVYAAIDGREL

-300 VGTARITLNG
+300 IGTAHITLNG

-331 NVGHI
+331 HVFHI

-341 LLKLSWDS
+341 SLKLSWNS
-349 VLGAD
+349 VSGAD

-364 NFKTF
+364 NIKTF

-407 GEPSDYISTK
+407 GEPSDYISSK
-417 TTGDKVSGIKVSA
+417 TTGNKVSGVKVIA
-430 RTEKSITL
+430 RAEKSITL

-456 ALNEYKPV
+456 ASKEYKPV

-475 IYNLKQGLSYEF
+475 ISNLKQGVSYKF

-499 PSNAFSAVTV
+499 PSDAFSAVTV

-524 RITYSF
+524 RINYSF

>member
-1 MKKVNK
+1 MKKI
-7 VNKVISFLL
+7 NKVISFLL

-128 AKKEAKALL
+128 AKKEANALL

-196 ENFLGEHLYAN
+196 ENFLEEHLYAN
-207 QISSSFKV
+207 QISSNFKV

-261 LGTQVYTSA
+261 LGTQVYTGA
-270 PIECGVYAAIDGKAL
+270 PIECGVYAAIDGREL
-285 VENVDYTLTYSNNVN
+285 VENVDYTLTYSNNIN
-300 VGTARITLNG
+300 IGTAHITLNG

-331 NVGHI
+331 NVAHI

-341 LLKLSWDS
+341 SLKLSWNS
-349 VLGAD
+349 VSGAD

-364 NFKTF
+364 NIKTF

-407 GEPSDYISTK
+407 GEPSDYISSK
-417 TTGDKVSGIKVSA
+417 TTGNKVSGIKVSA
-430 RTEKSITL
+430 RAEKSITL

-456 ALNEYKPV
+456 ASKDYKPV
-464 GKTDGNTDSLK
+464 GKTDGNTNSLK
-475 IYNLKQGLSYEF
+475 ISNLKQGLSYKF

-524 RITYSF
+524 RINYSF

-542 STHKNFKSNFL
+542 STHRNFKSNFL
-553 TKNTKST
+553 TKSTKST

-590 GKWSNVKSVRVK
+590 GKWSNVKSVKVK

>member
-1 MKKVNK
+1 MKK

-24 TGVYASTK
+24 TSVYASAK

-196 ENFLGEHLYAN
+196 ENFLEEHLYAN

-224 NYKGDYEFWQHTAKG
+224 NYKGDYEFWQHTVKG

-261 LGTQVYTSA
+261 LGTQVYTGA

-300 VGTARITLNG
+300 VGTAHITLNG
-310 IGEHKGLKQNYTFN
+310 IGEHKGMKQNYTFN

-331 NVGHI
+331 RVKYI
-336 SSENT
+336 SSKNT
-341 LLKLSWDS
+341 SLKLSWNS

-364 NFKTF
+364 NIKTF

-407 GEPSDYISTK
+407 GEPSDYISSK
-417 TTGDKVSGIKVSA
+417 TTGNKVSGIKVSA

-456 ALNEYKPV
+456 ALKEYKPV
-464 GKTDGNTDSLK
+464 GKTDGNTNSLK
-475 IYNLKQGLSYEF
+475 ISNLKQGVSYKF
-487 TVCANKENRQCE
+487 TVCANKQNRQCE
-499 PSNAFSAVTV
+499 PSDAFSAVTV

-530 KKVSATGYQYQW
+530 KKVNATGYQYQW
-542 STHKNFKSNFL
+542 STHRNFKSNFL

-560 KITIKTAQSRR
+560 KVTIKTTQSRR
-571 RYYVRVRAYKTEPG
+571 RYYVRVRAYKTEQG

>member
-1 MKKVNK
+1 
-7 VNKVISFLL
+7 
-16 AFIMLFTS
+16 
-24 TGVYASTK
+24 
-32 TRSKYTGITYTHNSK
+32 
-47 FKNKELV
+47 
-54 YGMDVSQH
+54 
-62 NGKINFKKAKRDGI
+62 
-76 EFVFIRVGY
+76 
-85 TGYTKSSFSLNL
+85 
-97 DKKYKT
+97 
-103 YIKDATKAGLKVGV
+103 
-117 YWYSQSTKVSE
+117 
-128 AKKEAKALL
+128 
-137 KAIKGYSITMPVV
+137 
-150 FDYEFADTKKGRLDS
+150 
-165 AKLSKTNM
+165 
-173 TANALAFLN
+173 
-182 TVSNAGYDACIYAS
+182 
-196 ENFLGEHLYAN
+196 
-207 QISSSFKV
+207 
-215 WLANYSSKT
+215 
-224 NYKGDYEFWQHTAKG
+224 
-239 RVSGMRGNV
+239 MRGNV

-261 LGTQVYTSA
+261 LGTQVYTGA

-300 VGTARITLNG
+300 VGTAHITLNG

-331 NVGHI
+331 RVKYI

-341 LLKLSWDS
+341 SLKLSWNS

-374 GRTEGEIDGL
+374 GRTEGEIEGL

-407 GEPSDYISTK
+407 GEPSDYISSK
-417 TTGDKVSGIKVSA
+417 TTGNKVSGIKVSTRA
-430 RTEKSITL
+430 GKSITL

-456 ALNEYKPV
+456 ALKEYKPV

-475 IYNLKQGLSYEF
+475 ISNLKQGLSYKF

-499 PSNAFSAVTV
+499 PSNAFYAVTV

-530 KKVSATGYQYQW
+530 KKVNATGYQYQW
-542 STHKNFKSNFL
+542 STHRNFKSNFL

-560 KITIKTAQSRR
+560 KVTIKTAQSRR
-571 RYYVRVRAYKTEPG
+571 RYYVRVRAYKTERG

-590 GKWSNVKSVRVK
+590 GKWSNVKRVKVK